1 MLNVDRFTNRT
12 AASSPLP
19 AQSSAAGRPGRR
31 QGPERGFLTWL
42 GRAVTA
48 HPGKVALGWL
58 LVVGTLFGVSSVLG
72 QPSPSAA
79 AAAQLPAGYES
90 ARAQAAIDRAF
101 GAPGSD
107 ATAVLVISRA
117 DGRPLTGTDIAAASR
132 AAAGLAGY
140 EASRRAAAPPQS
152 PEPPAAVKVT
162 AVAPSPN
169 HLIALA
175 QVSFGGPSGTPAT
188 SQAVVNIR
196 AGISR
201 ALAGT
206 ALRADLTGQAAA
218 GQDSAP
224 AQQLAVYGMLAAI
237 VVLLLVLFRSPG
249 LPFLIVGAISGV
261 GAGVL
266 GLLNI
271 AGHLLGF
278 QLDQTTTDLL
288 PFVLFGVGTDYAVFL
303 LYRYRDRLRAGDD
316 HRTAMAAAIAR
327 VGHAMVASALAVAVS
342 FAAMLASGLAMFRIL
357 GPSLAVAVLAML
369 ATSVTLLPAAL
380 AIGSKKRARSGRWTR
395 PARSRATGAAA
406 GLVARR
412 PVPVALAAAAVL
424 AALAVCAL
432 GYHASYDQQPYPAGS
447 QSAAG
452 YQQLQRG
459 FPAGALEPTQVIL
472 TAQAAAPSPAQLAR
486 FAAELAKV
494 PGVGQVSPGP
504 TADHGRI
511 TELTLQL
518 SVNPHS
524 GAAFGTVREVEAV
537 ARTRA
542 PAGTT
547 ALVGGDSAAYSDLST
562 VLGHDMT
569 IIFPLAGVAILLI
582 LLLTLRALLA
592 PLYLM
597 ASVIAG
603 FAASV
608 GAAVLIFQGI
618 LGHQGLNFLLPII
631 VYLFVA
637 SIGTDYNILVISRL
651 REEMQHGATPRDA
664 ARTAVRRAGPAVA
677 AAGLVLA
684 ASFGL
689 LIISPQLADIGF
701 AVAAGALI
709 CAFINAFLLIPALT
723 ATAGQAAWW
732 PSRPGAGRHPA
743 TTGPDAPPSIR
754 AAQVPMPGR

>member
-1 MLNVDRFTNRT
+1 MTTIQL
-12 AASSPLP
+12 
-19 AQSSAAGRPGRR
+19 SSAAGRPGRR
-31 QGPERGFLTWL
+31 QGPERGFFAWL

-58 LVVGTLFGVSSVLG
+58 LIVGALFGLSSVLG
-72 QPSPSAA
+72 QLSPSASV
-79 AAAQLPAGYES
+79 AAQLPPGYES
-90 ARAQAAIDRAF
+90 ARAQAAMDRAF
-101 GAPGSD
+101 GAPSRD

-117 DGRPLTGTDIAAASR
+117 DGRPLTGGDLAAASR
-132 AAAGLAGY
+132 AAGGLAGF
-140 EASRRAAAPPQS
+140 EASQRAAAPPQS
-152 PEPPAAVKVT
+152 PEPPAAVQVT
-162 AVAPSPN
+162 PVAPSPN
-169 HLIALA
+169 HLIAVA
-175 QVSFGGPSGTPAT
+175 HVSFGAPSDIPAT

-206 ALRADLTGQAAA
+206 ALRAELTGQAAA
-218 GQDSAP
+218 AQDNVP
-224 AQQLAVYGMLAAI
+224 AQQLAEYGMLAAI
-237 VVLLLVLFRSPG
+237 VVLLLILFRSPG
-249 LPFLIVGAISGV
+249 LPFLVIGAISGV
-261 GAGVL
+261 GEGVIS
-266 GLLNI
+266 LLNI

-278 QLDQTTTDLL
+278 QLDQTTTELL

-380 AIGSKKRARSGRWTR
+380 AIGSNRRARSSRWTR
-395 PARSRATGAAA
+395 PHRSRATGRAAD
-406 GLVARR
+406 LVARR

-424 AALAVCAL
+424 AALAVCAA
-432 GYHASYDQQPYPAGS
+432 GYHASYDQQPSPAGS
-447 QSAAG
+447 QSAVG

-459 FPAGALEPTQVIL
+459 FPAGALRPTQVIL
-472 TAQAAAPSPAQLAR
+472 TAQAAAPSSAQLAG

-494 PGVGQVSPGP
+494 PGVGQVSLGP
-504 TADHGRI
+504 AAEHGRVR
-511 TELTLQL
+511 ELNLQL
-518 SVNPHS
+518 SVSPLS
-524 GAAFGTVREVEAV
+524 AAAFRTVREVEDV
-537 ARTRA
+537 ARTQA

-547 ALVGGDSAAYSDLST
+547 ALVGGDSAAYGDIST

-569 IIFPLAGVAILLI
+569 IILPLAGVAILLI
-582 LLLTLRALLA
+582 LLLTFRALLA

-597 ASVIAG
+597 ASVVAG

-608 GAAVLIFQGI
+608 GVTVLVFQHI
-618 LGHQGLNFLLPII
+618 LGHQGVSFLLPII

-637 SIGTDYNILVISRL
+637 SIGTDYNILIISRL
-651 REEMQHGATPRDA
+651 REEMQQGAAPRDA

-689 LIISPQLADIGF
+689 LMISPLVADIGF
-701 AVAAGALI
+701 AVAVGALI
-709 CAFINAFLLIPALT
+709 CAFINAFLLVPALT

-732 PSRPGAGRHPA
+732 PSRPAAAHHST
-743 TTGPDAPPSIR
+743 TTGSDALPSIR
-754 AAQVPMPGR
+754 PAQVPMPGR